1 MNMTIRNKKIRR
13 EDHIRDMYLSNIDNV
28 EVTYIINSDVEIN
41 DGDGSFSASMIMDSM
56 DTTVDTLG
64 NWKSA
69 YHKFEAAVY
78 EKLSNTD
85 VFNYDVSVELD
96 KDCLD
101 YKHGL
106 NTDCYGDDHRSD
118 WKDKA
123 KNEIVKDLVAIHMLD
138 NS

>member
-13 EDHIRDMYLSNIDNV
+13 EDHIRDMYSNNIDNV
-28 EVTYIINSDVEIN
+28 EVTYIINSDVSIN
-41 DGDGSFSASMIMDSM
+41 SGDGSFSASMIMDSM

-64 NWKSA
+64 NWKAA

-85 VFNYDVSVELD
+85 VFDYDVSVELD
-96 KDCLD
+96 RDCLD
-101 YKHGL
+101 HRHGL